1 MNNIEYKL
9 INFYLYRV
17 HLILIQVTFLIPL
30 FFVIVI
36 RFVILFIITTLIFNY
51 LISKHLTSPM
61 AAPIAQALFMI

>member
-1 MNNIEYKL
+1 MYSTFKTKEQHNQKL
-9 INFYLYRV
+9 DN
-17 HLILIQVTFLIPL
+17 LIVIQVTFLIPL